1 MTIKPKDTC
10 LVLDLDDTLYKEYD
24 YVASGLEYL
33 EIQILKLYG
42 VDLTNQ
48 LQRFKKNNVD
58 DIFLEIT
65 KILNLPPSTKQSFHM
80 MYRYHTPNI
89 SLTAETK
96 NFLKDALDK
105 FNQVVILTDGRSVT
119 QRLKMQSLNLLN
131 IPTFISEEWS
141 SIKPEKKRFNSIMD
155 EFSFCKRFCYVADNP
170 IKDFIA
176 PNKLGW
182 LSICLRGDKQNIHS
196 QKISSVLIENHPQFW
211 VESLNGIYKC

>member
-33 EIQILKLYG
+33 EHQILKLYG

-48 LQRFKKNNVD
+48 LQKFKKNGVD

-65 KILNLPPSTKQSFHM
+65 KILNLPPSTKHSFHM

-89 SLTAETK
+89 RLTVETK
-96 NFLKDALDK
+96 DFLKEAIDE

-119 QRLKMQSLNLLN
+119 QRLKMKSLNLLN
-131 IPTFISEEWS
+131 ISTFISEEWS
-141 SIKPEKKRFNSIMD
+141 SIKPEKKRFISIMN
-155 EFSFCKRFCYVADNP
+155 EFSFCRKFCYVADNP
-170 IKDFIA
+170 LKDFIA

-182 LSICLRGDKQNIHS
+182 ISICLKGDKRNIHS
-196 QKISSVLIENHPQFW
+196 QKLSSVEKENYPKYW
-211 VESLNGIYKC
+211 LDSLVDIYKC